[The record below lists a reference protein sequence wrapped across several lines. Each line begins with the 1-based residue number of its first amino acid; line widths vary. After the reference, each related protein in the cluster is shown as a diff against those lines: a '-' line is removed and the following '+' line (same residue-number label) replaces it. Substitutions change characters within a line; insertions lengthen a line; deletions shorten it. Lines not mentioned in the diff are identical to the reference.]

1 MAYDSKTNTFSPEG
15 RLYQVEYAVESV
27 GKAPTA
33 LGIVTSEGVI
43 FATERRQRSALLDV
57 ERPELRNYSGEKVY
71 RVDKHIAVAVAG
83 MTADANHLVEVARQ
97 IAQRHTYT
105 FQEPLPAEDLCQRL
119 CDEKQSVTMAGGLR
133 PYGIAF
139 LIAAWDRNFGFQ
151 LYQTDPS
158 GNYYAWKAFAIGQ
171 NDGTAQSMLKNDW
184 KEKMTAKEGILLAL
198 EGPRQDHGH
207 AHAEP
212 GAPRGG
218 HPRQA
223 ARAGPDLHDPHGHG
237 AEAVRARGRVDA
249 QEGGRGEGG
258 PAQGPHG
265 QGLGHTREGV

>member
-198 EGPRQDHGH
+198 KVLGKTMDTLTLNPERLEVAILGKQRGQDPTFTILTDTELKPYVHE
-207 AHAEP
+207 AESTRKKEEEEKE
-212 GAPRGG
+212 AQRK
-218 HPRQA
+218 
-223 ARAGPDLHDPHGHG
+223 ARTGKD
-237 AEAVRARGRVDA
+237 
-249 QEGGRGEGG
+249 
-258 PAQGPHG
+258 
-265 QGLGHTREGV
+265 